1 MKGEVVYLH
10 AFDVGNEIV
19 MARVRTLLGQTP
31 FAYEV
36 QADRTF
42 PKDVPLYKP
51 LAVEPSFAPLLRGQP
66 VRLLVRVYDVG
77 VVTVALRVAFEV
89 ENLLDLQPFHN
100 PQLDDGTPLHQ
111 HARELCP
118 AVVRDLGD
126 ALLKP
131 VAPSEPE
138 AYTAFCFTELGVI
151 QDVNRWLA
159 AERRPVAG
167 LLTETDPNRLSDSQV
182 AEVLRLQRSFENAD
196 LVVIDWDAALVVDLT
211 GYVDDTLFVLE
222 LANVQLEEFRAM
234 DRTLDR
240 YLERAY
246 ADMGRRRFALFG
258 MASNVLRELRWFRV
272 DVTKLADEVSHI
284 TKLLGDWHLAR
295 VYVAA
300 QERFYLDQWRRS
312 VERRLGQLDQ
322 LYSVLQ
328 SEVSDQRMLWLE
340 IIIVVLFVL
349 DLVLIFWK

>member
-10 AFDVGNEIV
+10 AFDVGNEII
-19 MARVRTLLGQTP
+19 MPRVQALLGQKP

-51 LAVEPSFAPLLRGQP
+51 LAAIPPDKITLGGEP
-66 VRLLVRVYDVG
+66 VKLLVRVYDVG
-77 VVTVALRVAFEV
+77 VMTVEMRVAFAV
-89 ENLLDLQPFHN
+89 ESLADLLPFHN

-111 HARELCP
+111 FARTLCP
-118 AVVRDLGD
+118 AVMDSLGA
-126 ALLKP
+126 ALIRP
-131 VAPSEPE
+131 TPPSEPE
-138 AYTAFCFTELGVI
+138 AYTVFCLTELGII

-159 AERRPVAG
+159 EERRAVAG
-167 LLTETDPNRLSDSQV
+167 LLTETDPNRLSDAQV

-196 LVVIDWDAALVVDLT
+196 LVVIDWDAALLIDLT
-211 GYVDDTLFVLE
+211 GYVDDTLYVLE
-222 LANVQLEEFRAM
+222 LANLQLEEFRAM

-246 ADMGRRRFALFG
+246 ADMEKRKFSLFG
-258 MASNVLRELRWFRV
+258 VASRVLRELRWFRV
-272 DVTKLADEVSHI
+272 DATKLADEVSHI

-300 QERFYLDQWRRS
+300 QERFYIDQWRRS
-312 VERRLGQLDQ
+312 IERRLGQLDQ

-328 SEVSDQRMLWLE
+328 AEINDQRMLWLE
-340 IIIVVLFVL
+340 VIIVLLFIA
-349 DLVLIFWK
+349 DLVLILWK

>member
-19 MARVRTLLGQTP
+19 MPRVQSLLGQKAYP
-31 FAYEV
+31 YEV
-36 QADRTF
+36 HADHTF

-51 LAVEPSFAPLLRGQP
+51 LAVEPPVDVPMRGNP

-77 VVTVALRVAFEV
+77 VVTIALRVDFDV
-89 ENLLDLQPFHN
+89 ESLLDLVPYHN
-100 PQLDDGTPLHQ
+100 PQLDDGMPLHQ
-111 HARELCP
+111 LARQLCP
-118 AVVRDLGD
+118 EVVKSLGG
-126 ALLKP
+126 ALIRP
-131 VAPSEPE
+131 TPPTEPE
-138 AYTAFCFTELGVI
+138 AYTVFCLTELGVI

-159 AERRPVAG
+159 EERRAVAG
-167 LLTETDPNRLSDSQV
+167 LLTETDPNRLSEAQV

-196 LVVIDWDAALVVDLT
+196 LVVIDWDAALMIDLT
-211 GYVDDTLFVLE
+211 GYTDDALYVLE
-222 LANVQLEEFRAM
+222 LANLQLEEFKAM

-246 ADMGRRRFALFG
+246 ADLEKRKFSLFG
-258 MASNVLRELRWFRV
+258 VASRVLRELRWFRV

-295 VYVAA
+295 VHVAA
-300 QERFYLDQWRRS
+300 RERFYLDQWRSS

-322 LYSVLQ
+322 IYSVLQ
-328 SEVSDQRMLWLE
+328 GEINDQRMLLLE
-340 IIIVVLFVL
+340 VIIVVLFVV
-349 DLVLIFWK
+349 DLTLILWK